1 MTTRLLALMLI
12 VAAGCTSA
20 APSTTTVPP
29 LAPTTT
35 PMLPGF
41 DTTTISI
48 DDREM
53 VVAVADTQETRS
65 QGLMGV
71 TELGGLDGML
81 FVFEADSEGGFWMK
95 DTLIPLDIA
104 FFTFDRIFVDK
115 LTMVPCTTDDCPLY
129 HATGRYRY
137 AIEAPEGD
145 LGFVTEASMLRIDS

>member
-1 MTTRLLALMLI
+1 MTTRLLVLMLI

-20 APSTTTVPP
+20 EP
-29 LAPTTT
+29 L
-35 PMLPGF
+35 MLPGF

-53 VVAVADTQETRS
+53 VVAVADTPDTRS

-81 FVFEADSEGGFWMK
+81 FVFEADSESGFWMR

-104 FFTFDRIFVDK
+104 FFAFDRIFVDK

-129 HATGRYRY
+129 QATGRYRY

-145 LGFVTEASMLRIDS
+145 LGFVTDASTLRIDS